1 MNILLFLIPVS
12 IALMGLAVWAFVWA
26 VRRGQ
31 FDDLDTPALDILR
44 EDVHDRRASTPS
56 TATTDPDDAERAGDA
71 PHRAASP
78 GTDPRGTD
86 PPRSDV
92 ARD

>member
-44 EDVHDRRASTPS
+44 EDAHDRRPAPA
-56 TATTDPDDAERAGDA
+56 ATDAADRDGRPDR
-71 PHRAASP
+71 
-78 GTDPRGTD
+78 
-86 PPRSDV
+86 
-92 ARD
+92 

>member
-44 EDVHDRRASTPS
+44 EDVHDRRTP
-56 TATTDPDDAERAGDA
+56 TTIATSDDATPLR
-71 PHRAASP
+71 P
-78 GTDPRGTD
+78 D
-86 PPRSDV
+86 PPRD
-92 ARD
+92 

>member
-12 IALMGLAVWAFVWA
+12 IALMGFALWAFTWA

-44 EDVHDRRASTPS
+44 EDAHDRRPAP
-56 TATTDPDDAERAGDA
+56 AAPDAAGRGA
-71 PHRAASP
+71 RP
-78 GTDPRGTD
+78 GR
-86 PPRSDV
+86 
-92 ARD
+92 